1 MSQCGQNNSDTLY
14 TLWATFFVF
23 ATFSYHLWSI
33 IERIHDNM
41 ESMHYIVQLVNPL
54 TPKFS
59 LLLLHIS
66 L

>member
-1 MSQCGQNNSDTLY
+1 MLQCGQNISDTLY
-14 TLWATFFVF
+14 TSWATFFVF
-23 ATFSYHLWSI
+23 TTFSYYLWSI
-33 IERIHDNM
+33 IERIHDNV
-41 ESMHYIVQLVNPL
+41 ELMHSIVQLVNPL